1 MLLEQTMSRMHALRL
16 PGMAQALE
24 EQYRNAAIA
33 DLGFDERLAMLV
45 DREHSWREN
54 RRMSRLLQM
63 AKLKSSQACVEDIQY
78 GQGRQLD
85 KSLMAQLGTCQ
96 WIRQH
101 QNLVLTGATGCGKT
115 WLACAMGNAA
125 CRQGLSV
132 LYVRTPRLFEEL
144 RIAHG
149 DGSFGKRLVA
159 LAKTDLLILDD
170 WGLAPLTQSDRND
183 LLEVLDDRVGS
194 RSTLITSQLPSE
206 HWHAYLD
213 DPTLADAI
221 LDRVLHAAH
230 KIALSGESLRKS
242 VNGVSPKRD
251 RLG

>member
-1 MLLEQTMSRMHALRL
+1 
-16 PGMAQALE
+16 
-24 EQYRNAAIA
+24 
-33 DLGFDERLAMLV
+33 MLV

-125 CRQGLSV
+125 TARGCRCFMCG
-132 LYVRTPRLFEEL
+132 R
-144 RIAHG
+144 
-149 DGSFGKRLVA
+149 
-159 LAKTDLLILDD
+159 
-170 WGLAPLTQSDRND
+170 
-183 LLEVLDDRVGS
+183 
-194 RSTLITSQLPSE
+194 
-206 HWHAYLD
+206 HACL
-213 DPTLADAI
+213 
-221 LDRVLHAAH
+221 
-230 KIALSGESLRKS
+230 KS
-242 VNGVSPKRD
+242 CVSPTVTAVSVS
-251 RLG
+251 GW